1 MKMNKE
7 KKEILAEALEV
18 TWDILDQADHL
29 LRGSDAPSVEEQRP
43 DFSAL
48 IHALTAEQMEE
59 VPEYREEAAA
69 PAAVPEVDEMSISL
83 PETPVS
89 DPDPEPLPSYASS
102 CRNLAEVAWAVG
114 SCTRCG
120 LGAQRTNPVPG
131 AGVMNPKVFVIGEAP
146 GAEEDKTGEPFVGKA
161 GKYLDSWMGAI
172 KLYRGR
178 DLFIGNIIKCRPPN
192 NRDPFPD
199 EQACCLPFIRQQI
212 RILKPKAI
220 LCVGRIAAQ
229 ILTGS
234 QIGIG
239 RMRGN
244 EYFYEGIPL
253 MVTYH
258 PAAVLRNPQEYRA
271 PVWDDLQ
278 RLHAIIS

>member
-7 KKEILAEALEV
+7 IAAEALEV
-18 TWDILDQADHL
+18 IWNILDQADHL
-29 LRGSDAPSVEEQRP
+29 LRGYEAHPVEEQRP

-48 IHALTAEQMEE
+48 IHALTSGEIEEIPEDRDETASPAE
-59 VPEYREEAAA
+59 AGA
-69 PAAVPEVDEMSISL
+69 EVDETSISQ
-83 PETPVS
+83 PEISVS
-89 DPDPEPLPSYASS
+89 DPDREPLPSYASS

-120 LGAQRTNPVPG
+120 LGDQRTNPVPG
-131 AGVMNPKVFVIGEAP
+131 AGVMNPKVCIIGEAP
-146 GAEEDKTGEPFVGKA
+146 GTEEDKTGEPFVGRA

-178 DLFIGNIIKCRPPN
+178 DLFIGNIIKCRPPD

-212 RILKPKAI
+212 RILKPGAI
-220 LCVGRIAAQ
+220 LCLGRIAAQ

-234 QIGIG
+234 QIDMSG
-239 RMRGN
+239 MRGN
-244 EYFYEGIPL
+244 EYFYEGIPVV
-253 MVTYH
+253 VTHH
-258 PAAVLRNPQEYRA
+258 PVAVLSNPQEYRA

-278 RLHAIIS
+278 RLHTIIS